1 LNLTSRPFALLDRD
15 GTLIADRHYLA
26 DPDGVELLPG
36 AAEGLRQL
44 RLLGLGLV
52 VVTNQSGVG
61 RGFFTPQQMELVNQR
76 MCALLA
82 TADVHLDGIFIC
94 PHAPEAGC
102 DCRKPQ
108 PGLAL
113 AASRALNFFLEE
125 ATVIGDRVTDIEMG
139 RRIGAVTFLVG
150 KNADGRGRNDAEPDY
165 RVGSLIEVAA
175 ILRSL
180 RRMATSPTA
189 ANPADFAVR
198 RGR

>member
-1 LNLTSRPFALLDRD
+1 LSPASRPFALLDRD

-26 DPDGVELLPG
+26 DPEGVELLPG

-61 RGFFTPQQMELVNQR
+61 RGFFTSTQVERVNQR

-82 TADVHLDGIFIC
+82 AAGVHLDGIFVC

-102 DCRKPQ
+102 NCRKPQ

-113 AASRALNFFLEE
+113 AASRALGFSLGE
-125 ATVIGDRVTDIEMG
+125 AMVIGDRATDIELG
-139 RRIGAVTFLVG
+139 RRIGAVTFLLGKSVG
-150 KNADGRGRNDAEPDY
+150 GRGQGEAEPDY
-165 RVGSLIEVAA
+165 QVESLVEVAA
-175 ILRSL
+175 VLGSPQ
-180 RRMATSPTA
+180 RMATNTA
-189 ANPADFAVR
+189 DAAAC